1 MMTSCKNILYPIRE
15 IFHLHKN
22 ILANFIIDLSLAA
35 AINRGTQGNKV
46 NAFLSFK
53 DFNMIFISGFSKVF
67 IKWVFVAQKCVAT
80 KEIRSILSLKHPFE
94 LSAMLITRGC
104 DKNKQGVKRVRA

>member
-1 MMTSCKNILYPIRE
+1 MTSCKNILYPIRK

-35 AINRGTQGNKV
+35 AINRGTQGNEV

-53 DFNMIFISGFSKVF
+53 DFNMIFVSGFAKGLY
-67 IKWVFVAQKCVAT
+67 KMGFVAEKNVAACSVVS
-80 KEIRSILSLKHPFE
+80 RSI
-94 LSAMLITRGC
+94 ITL
-104 DKNKQGVKRVRA
+104 